1 MTMGG
6 IQADPLAR
14 IRPFEALTAAER
26 VRLAAQ
32 TEELRVDREHVFF
45 EEGETADQVFVAQ
58 TGRVRIQHF
67 RPDGSVRTVC
77 MVGPGDTFCCLPT
90 LDGGPYPATA
100 VAAEPS
106 VVFRIPGPTY
116 RSLLEANPAFARV
129 ALKQFCG
136 RLREAGCEGCAQ
148 ADDVGSRL
156 AGKILTL
163 ADKFGDLVPVTRK
176 ELAELAGTTIETAI
190 RITRDFERQ
199 GWLELSRGKFR
210 VTDRDALARRALG
223 PTSPVQFTRPARPA

>member
-1 MTMGG
+1 MAG
-6 IQADPLAR
+6 IHPDPLSR
-14 IRPFEALTAAER
+14 TRPFSELTADELT
-26 VRLAAQ
+26 RLAPEI
-32 TEELRVDREHVFF
+32 EELRVDREHVFF
-45 EEGETADQVFVAQ
+45 QEGESSDQVFVAQ
-58 TGRVRIQHF
+58 AGRVRIQHF

-77 MVGPGDTFCCLPT
+77 MVGPGETFCCLPT

-100 VAAEPS
+100 VAAEPT

-116 RSLLEANPAFARV
+116 RRLLEVNAAFAST

-136 RLREAGCEGCAQ
+136 RLREAGCEGCSQ

-199 GWLELSRGKFR
+199 GWLELSRGRFR
-210 VTDRDALARRALG
+210 VLDRAALGRRALG
-223 PTSPVQFTRPARPA
+223 PESPVQLSRPNRAT